1 MPRLVVL
8 VVGSSVH
15 RDLSWSSVLASVAD
29 QLARALPPAMVQ
41 TTFIACLAR
50 LAPLIHFRGCM
61 SSTFVCLGTVA
72 NCAFPQIGTIRRH
85 LRFQYVVWVGFHEI
99 YLLIVHVVVLSGF
112 LFTSC
117 GACLGG
123 HWIPGYWKRFLRVV
137 TVVSR
142 VGGFR
147 CFALLFR
154 GLSRVGCAPTFS
166 AVEELGVSCSKSSA
180 VCVERSASIR
190 VCLQI

>member
-50 LAPLIHFRGCM
+50 LAPLSHFRGCM

-112 LFTSC
+112 FYLRAVEHALVAI
-117 GACLGG
+117 G
-123 HWIPGYWKRFLRVV
+123 FLVIGSASYAL
-137 TVVSR
+137 SR
-142 VGGFR
+142 WSVELVASD
-147 CFALLFR
+147 ALLCYF
-154 GLSRVGCAPTFS
+154 V
-166 AVEELGVSCSKSSA
+166 V
-180 VCVERSASIR
+180 
-190 VCLQI
+190 